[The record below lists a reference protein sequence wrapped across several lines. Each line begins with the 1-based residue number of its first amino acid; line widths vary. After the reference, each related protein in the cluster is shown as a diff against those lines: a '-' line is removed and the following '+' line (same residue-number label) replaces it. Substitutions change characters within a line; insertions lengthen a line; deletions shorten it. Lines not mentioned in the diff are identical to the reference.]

1 MILYIAEK
9 PSLGRAIAD
18 VLPKPHKKGDGFI
31 EDAQG
36 NCVSWCVG
44 HLLEQAEPDAYNP
57 EFKSWKFEHLPIVPE
72 KWQLKPKVAT
82 RSQLTV
88 LKKLVKQADTL
99 VNAGDPDREGQL
111 LVDEV
116 IAYLGVTGDKLQQTQ
131 RLLISDLN
139 PQAVKRA
146 LSQLRSNREFIPLST
161 SALARSR
168 ADWLYGMNMTRAY
181 TIQGKKVGYQG
192 VLSVGRVQTPL
203 LGLIVRRDEE
213 IARFQSKPFY
223 EVLAHLVTDKQ
234 QSFTAKWQP
243 SEACLPYMDEEGR
256 VLAKGLAQNVV
267 RRITDK
273 PAKVTQ
279 LSTKDKQQNPPLPY
293 SLSALQID
301 AAKRFGMSAKD
312 VLDTCQSLYE
322 RHKLITYPRSDSR
335 YLPTEQHGLASSVLA
350 AIMGGAPELVA
361 HAEAPNPRLK
371 SKAWDDK
378 KVDAHHAIIPTEKQ
392 PNLGSLSQRERQLY
406 LHIARQ
412 YLAQFYPA
420 YCYSETAV
428 EVTIEGGLFK
438 TKARQDKS
446 LGWKQLFARE
456 ADEHKESMGRE
467 SLQNTDDKSTDKD
480 AEDEVFCGILP
491 PLALG
496 QILHC
501 NQGELVE
508 KQTQPP
514 KAFTDATLLS
524 AMTGI
529 NRYVTDPETRKILK
543 ETDGLGTEATRAGI
557 IELLFKRGFIQ
568 RLGKSIVAT
577 EVGKGLI
584 NSLPLSATTPD
595 MTALWEASLNGIC
608 HKEISY
614 QGFMQPL
621 LGTLN
626 HLIEN
631 AGAQLPSALNGLK
644 GQGFKR
650 AAKKSGYQ
658 KAGNKGAAGGKK
670 AGTGAKKGNAR
681 NSAAASSTSTSTTA
695 KPTVPRRRT
704 SKATA
709 QA

>member
-31 EDAQG
+31 EAANGD
-36 NCVSWCVG
+36 CVSWCVG

-57 EFKSWKFEHLPIVPE
+57 EFKSWKFEHLPIVPD
-72 KWQLKPKVAT
+72 KWQLKPKAAT

-88 LKKLVKQADTL
+88 LKRLVKQANTL

-116 IAYLGVTGDKLQQTQ
+116 IAYLGVTGDKLHQTQ

-146 LSQLRSNREFIPLST
+146 LTQLRSNREFIPLST

-203 LGLIVRRDEE
+203 LGLVVRRDEE
-213 IARFQSKPFY
+213 IANFQSKPFY
-223 EVLAHLVTDKQ
+223 EVLAHLATEKLEAF
-234 QSFTAKWQP
+234 SAKWQP
-243 SEACLPYMDEEGR
+243 SEACQPYMDEEGR
-256 VLAKGLAQNVV
+256 VLARGLAQNVV
-267 RRITDK
+267 SRISDK
-273 PAKVTQ
+273 LALVTQ
-279 LSTKDKQQNPPLPY
+279 LVAKDKKQNPPLPY

-335 YLPTEQHGLASSVLA
+335 YLPIEQHSLAPSVLK
-350 AIMGGAPELVA
+350 AISGGAIELLQGA
-361 HAEAPNPRLK
+361 DAPNPRLK

-378 KVDAHHAIIPTEKQ
+378 KVDAHHAIVPTEKTA
-392 PNLGSLSQRERQLY
+392 NLSSLSQRERQLY
-406 LHIARQ
+406 LHVARQ

-420 YCYSETAV
+420 YCYSETTV
-428 EVTIEGGLFK
+428 QVTIEGGLFN

-446 LGWKQLFARE
+446 LGWKQLFARQE
-456 ADEHKESMGRE
+456 PNGSKASG
-467 SLQNTDDKSTDKD
+467 NKSTEESAGKD
-480 AEDEVFCGILP
+480 DEENDEFIGQLP
-491 PLALG
+491 PLKLG
-496 QILHC
+496 QALHC
-501 NQGELVE
+501 TRGELLE
-508 KQTQPP
+508 KNTQPP
-514 KAFTDATLLS
+514 KAFTDATLLG

-529 NRYVTDPETRKILK
+529 SRYVTDPEIRKILK

-557 IELLFKRGFIQ
+557 IELLFKRGFLQ
-568 RLGKSIVAT
+568 RLGKSIVST
-577 EVGKGLI
+577 DVGKGLI
-584 NSLPLSATTPD
+584 NSLPASATTPD

-608 HKEISY
+608 HKETSY
-614 QGFMQPL
+614 QAFMQPL
-621 LGTLN
+621 LGTLST
-626 HLIEN
+626 LIQN
-631 AGAQLPSALNGLK
+631 AGAQLPTALNGLK
-644 GQGFKR
+644 GQGYRKTAANKSGYRKSPYRKASSSTKR
-650 AAKKSGYQ
+650 TGTASAAKTSTTTSSSAKKS
-658 KAGNKGAAGGKK
+658 
-670 AGTGAKKGNAR
+670 
-681 NSAAASSTSTSTTA
+681 SASSGTRS
-695 KPTVPRRRT
+695 RT
-704 SKATA
+704 RKVAA
-709 QA
+709 EV

>member
-31 EDAQG
+31 EAANGD
-36 NCVSWCVG
+36 CVSWCVG

-57 EFKSWKFEHLPIVPE
+57 EFKSWKFEHLPIVPD
-72 KWQLKPKVAT
+72 KWQLKPKAAT

-88 LKKLVKQADTL
+88 LKRLVKQANTL

-116 IAYLGVTGDKLQQTQ
+116 IAYLGVTGDKLHQTQ

-146 LSQLRSNREFIPLST
+146 LTQLRSNREFIPLST

-203 LGLIVRRDEE
+203 LGLVVRRDEE
-213 IARFQSKPFY
+213 IANFQSKPFY
-223 EVLAHLVTDKQ
+223 EVLAHLATEKQ
-234 QSFTAKWQP
+234 ETFSAKWQP
-243 SEACLPYMDEEGR
+243 SEACQPYMDEEGR
-256 VLAKGLAQNVV
+256 VLARGLAQNVV
-267 RRITDK
+267 SRISDK
-273 PAKVTQ
+273 PALVTQ
-279 LSTKDKQQNPPLPY
+279 LAAKDKKQNPPLPY

-335 YLPTEQHGLASSVLA
+335 YLPVEQHSLAPSVLKAISSGA
-350 AIMGGAPELVA
+350 AELLQGAD
-361 HAEAPNPRLK
+361 APDPRLK

-378 KVDAHHAIIPTEKQ
+378 KVDAHHAIVPTEKTA
-392 PNLGSLSQRERQLY
+392 NLSSLSQRERQLY
-406 LHIARQ
+406 LHVARQ

-420 YCYSETAV
+420 YCYSETTV
-428 EVTIEGGLFK
+428 QVTIEGGLFN

-446 LGWKQLFARE
+446 LGWKQLFARQE
-456 ADEHKESMGRE
+456 PNGSKASG
-467 SLQNTDDKSTDKD
+467 NKSTEESAGKD
-480 AEDEVFCGILP
+480 DEENDEFIGQLP
-491 PLALG
+491 PLKLG
-496 QILHC
+496 QALHC
-501 NQGELVE
+501 TRGELLE
-508 KQTQPP
+508 KNTQPP
-514 KAFTDATLLS
+514 KAFTDATLLG

-529 NRYVTDPETRKILK
+529 SRYVTDAEIRKILK

-557 IELLFKRGFIQ
+557 IELLFKRGFLQ
-568 RLGKSIVAT
+568 RLGKSIVST
-577 EVGKGLI
+577 DVGKGLI
-584 NSLPLSATTPD
+584 NSLPASATTPD

-608 HKEISY
+608 HKETSY
-614 QGFMQPL
+614 QAFMQPL
-621 LGTLN
+621 LGTLST
-626 HLIEN
+626 LIQN
-631 AGAQLPSALNGLK
+631 AGAQLPTALNGLQ
-644 GQGFKR
+644 GQGYRKTAGSKSGYRKSPYRKASSSAKR
-650 AAKKSGYQ
+650 TGTASTAKTSTSSSAKKSSASLGTRSRTR
-658 KAGNKGAAGGKK
+658 KVAAE
-670 AGTGAKKGNAR
+670 
-681 NSAAASSTSTSTTA
+681 
-695 KPTVPRRRT
+695 V
-704 SKATA
+704 
-709 QA
+709 

>member
-31 EDAQG
+31 EAANGD
-36 NCVSWCVG
+36 CVSWCVG

-57 EFKSWKFEHLPIVPE
+57 EFKSWKFEHLPIVPD
-72 KWQLKPKVAT
+72 KWQLKPKAAT

-88 LKKLVKQADTL
+88 LKRLVKQANTL

-116 IAYLGVTGDKLQQTQ
+116 IAYLGVTGDKLHQTQ

-146 LSQLRSNREFIPLST
+146 LTQLRSNREFIPLST

-203 LGLIVRRDEE
+203 LGLVVRRDEE
-213 IARFQSKPFY
+213 IAHFQSKPFY
-223 EVLAHLVTDKQ
+223 EVLAHLATEKQ
-234 QSFTAKWQP
+234 ETFSAKWQP
-243 SEACLPYMDEEGR
+243 SEACQPYMDEEGR
-256 VLAKGLAQNVV
+256 VLARGLAQNVV
-267 RRITDK
+267 SRISDK
-273 PAKVTQ
+273 PALVTQ
-279 LSTKDKQQNPPLPY
+279 LVAKDKKQNPPLPY

-335 YLPTEQHGLASSVLA
+335 YLPVEQHNLAPSVLKAISDGA
-350 AIMGGAPELVA
+350 AELLQGAD
-361 HAEAPNPRLK
+361 APDPRLK

-378 KVDAHHAIIPTEKQ
+378 KVDAHHAIVPTEKTA
-392 PNLGSLSQRERQLY
+392 NLSSLSQRERQLY
-406 LHIARQ
+406 LHVARQ

-420 YCYSETAV
+420 YCYSETTV
-428 EVTIEGGLFK
+428 QVTIEGGLFN

-446 LGWKQLFARE
+446 LGWKQLFARQE
-456 ADEHKESMGRE
+456 PNGSKASG
-467 SLQNTDDKSTDKD
+467 NKSTEESTGKD
-480 AEDEVFCGILP
+480 DEENDEFIGQLP
-491 PLALG
+491 PLKLG
-496 QILHC
+496 QALHC
-501 NQGELVE
+501 TRGELLE
-508 KQTQPP
+508 KNTQPP
-514 KAFTDATLLS
+514 KAFTDATLLG

-529 NRYVTDPETRKILK
+529 SRYVTDPEIRKILK

-557 IELLFKRGFIQ
+557 IELLFKRGFLQ
-568 RLGKSIVAT
+568 RLGKSIVST
-577 EVGKGLI
+577 DVGKGLI
-584 NSLPLSATTPD
+584 NSLPASATTPD

-608 HKEISY
+608 HKETSY
-614 QGFMQPL
+614 QAFMQPL
-621 LGTLN
+621 LGTLST
-626 HLIEN
+626 LIQN
-631 AGAQLPSALNGLK
+631 AGAQLPTALNGLQ
-644 GQGFKR
+644 GQGYRKT
-650 AAKKSGYQ
+650 ASNKSGYRKSPYR
-658 KAGNKGAAGGKK
+658 KASSSAKR
-670 AGTGAKKGNAR
+670 AGTASTAKSSVKKSVASAGAK
-681 NSAAASSTSTSTTA
+681 S
-695 KPTVPRRRT
+695 RT
-704 SKATA
+704 RKVATEA
-709 QA
+709 

>member
-31 EDAQG
+31 EAANGD
-36 NCVSWCVG
+36 CVSWCVG

-57 EFKSWKFEHLPIVPE
+57 EFKSWKFEHLPIVPD
-72 KWQLKPKVAT
+72 KWQLKPKAAT

-88 LKKLVKQADTL
+88 LKRLVKQANTL

-116 IAYLGVTGDKLQQTQ
+116 IAYLGVTGDKLHQTQ

-146 LSQLRSNREFIPLST
+146 LTQLRSNREFIPLST

-203 LGLIVRRDEE
+203 LGLVVRRDEE
-213 IARFQSKPFY
+213 IANFQSKPFY
-223 EVLAHLVTDKQ
+223 EVLAHLATEKQ
-234 QSFTAKWQP
+234 ETFSAKWQP
-243 SEACLPYMDEEGR
+243 SEACQPYMDEEGR
-256 VLAKGLAQNVV
+256 VLARGLAQNVV
-267 RRITDK
+267 SRISDK
-273 PAKVTQ
+273 PALVTQ
-279 LSTKDKQQNPPLPY
+279 LVAKDKKQNPPLPY

-335 YLPTEQHGLASSVLA
+335 YLPIEQHSLAPSVLK
-350 AIMGGAPELVA
+350 AISGGAIELLQGA
-361 HAEAPNPRLK
+361 DAPNPRLK

-378 KVDAHHAIIPTEKQ
+378 KVDAHHAIVPTEKTA
-392 PNLGSLSQRERQLY
+392 NLSSLSQRERQLY
-406 LHIARQ
+406 LHVARQ

-420 YCYSETAV
+420 YCYSETTV
-428 EVTIEGGLFK
+428 QVTIEGGLFN

-446 LGWKQLFARE
+446 LGWKQLFARQE
-456 ADEHKESMGRE
+456 PNGSKASG
-467 SLQNTDDKSTDKD
+467 SKSTEESAGKD
-480 AEDEVFCGILP
+480 DEENDEFIGQLP
-491 PLALG
+491 PLKLG
-496 QILHC
+496 QALHC
-501 NQGELVE
+501 TRGELLE
-508 KQTQPP
+508 KNTQPP
-514 KAFTDATLLS
+514 KVFTDATLLG

-529 NRYVTDPETRKILK
+529 SRYVTDPEIRKILK

-557 IELLFKRGFIQ
+557 IELLFKRGFLQ
-568 RLGKSIVAT
+568 RLGKSIVST
-577 EVGKGLI
+577 DVGKGLI
-584 NSLPLSATTPD
+584 NSLPASATTPD

-608 HKEISY
+608 HKETSY
-614 QGFMQPL
+614 QAFMQPL
-621 LGTLN
+621 LGTLST
-626 HLIEN
+626 LIQN
-631 AGAQLPSALNGLK
+631 AGAQLPTALNGLK
-644 GQGFKR
+644 GQGYRKTAGNKSGYRKSPYRKASSSTKR
-650 AAKKSGYQ
+650 TGTASAAKTSTTTSSSAKKS
-658 KAGNKGAAGGKK
+658 
-670 AGTGAKKGNAR
+670 
-681 NSAAASSTSTSTTA
+681 SASSGIRS
-695 KPTVPRRRT
+695 RT
-704 SKATA
+704 RKVAA
-709 QA
+709 EV

>member
-31 EDAQG
+31 EAANGD
-36 NCVSWCVG
+36 CVSWCVG
-44 HLLEQAEPDAYNP
+44 HLLEQAQPDAYNP
-57 EFKSWKFEHLPIVPE
+57 EYKSWKFEHLPIVPD
-72 KWQLKPKVAT
+72 KWQLKPKAAT

-88 LKKLVKQADTL
+88 LKRLVKQANTL

-116 IAYLGVTGDKLQQTQ
+116 IAYLGVTGDKLHQTQ

-146 LSQLRSNREFIPLST
+146 LTQLRSNREFIPLST

-203 LGLIVRRDEE
+203 LGLVVRRDEE
-213 IARFQSKPFY
+213 IANFQSKPFY
-223 EVLAHLVTDKQ
+223 EVLAHLATEKQ
-234 QSFTAKWQP
+234 ETFSAKWQP
-243 SEACLPYMDEEGR
+243 SEACQPYMDEEGR
-256 VLAKGLAQNVV
+256 VLARGLAQNVV
-267 RRITDK
+267 SRIHDK
-273 PAKVTQ
+273 PALVTQ
-279 LSTKDKQQNPPLPY
+279 LVAKDKKQNPPLPY

-335 YLPTEQHGLASSVLA
+335 YLPVEQHSLAPSVLKAISSGA
-350 AIMGGAPELVA
+350 AELLQGAD
-361 HAEAPNPRLK
+361 APDPRLK

-378 KVDAHHAIIPTEKQ
+378 KVDAHHAIVPTEKTA
-392 PNLGSLSQRERQLY
+392 NLSCLSQRERQLY

-420 YCYSETAV
+420 YCYSETTV
-428 EVTIEGGLFK
+428 QVTIEGGLFN

-446 LGWKQLFARE
+446 LGWKQLFARQE
-456 ADEHKESMGRE
+456 PNGSKASGNTTEESAGKDDEE
-467 SLQNTDDKSTDKD
+467 N
-480 AEDEVFCGILP
+480 DEFIGQLP
-491 PLALG
+491 PLKLG
-496 QILHC
+496 QVLHC
-501 NQGELVE
+501 TRGELLE
-508 KQTQPP
+508 KNTQPP
-514 KAFTDATLLS
+514 KAFTDATLLG

-529 NRYVTDPETRKILK
+529 SRYVTDAEIRKILK

-557 IELLFKRGFIQ
+557 IELLFKRGFLQ
-568 RLGKSIVAT
+568 RLGKSIVST
-577 EVGKGLI
+577 DVGKGLI
-584 NSLPLSATTPD
+584 NSLPASATTPD

-608 HKEISY
+608 HKETSY
-614 QGFMQPL
+614 QAFMQPL
-621 LGTLN
+621 LGTLST
-626 HLIEN
+626 LIQN
-631 AGAQLPSALNGLK
+631 AGAQLPTALNGLQ
-644 GQGFKR
+644 GQGYRKTAGNKSGYRKSPYRKASSSAKR
-650 AAKKSGYQ
+650 TGTASTAKTSTSSSAKKS
-658 KAGNKGAAGGKK
+658 
-670 AGTGAKKGNAR
+670 
-681 NSAAASSTSTSTTA
+681 SASSGTRS
-695 KPTVPRRRT
+695 RT
-704 SKATA
+704 RKVAA
-709 QA
+709 EV

>member
-31 EDAQG
+31 EAANGD
-36 NCVSWCVG
+36 CVSWCVG

-57 EFKSWKFEHLPIVPE
+57 EFKSWKFEHLPIVPD
-72 KWQLKPKVAT
+72 KWQLKPKAAT

-88 LKKLVKQADTL
+88 LKRLVKQANTL

-116 IAYLGVTGDKLQQTQ
+116 IAYLGVTGDKLHQTQ

-146 LSQLRSNREFIPLST
+146 LTQLRSNREFIPLST

-203 LGLIVRRDEE
+203 LGLVVRRDEE
-213 IARFQSKPFY
+213 IANFQSKPFY
-223 EVLAHLVTDKQ
+223 EVLAHLVTQKQ
-234 QSFTAKWQP
+234 EIFSAKWQP
-243 SEACLPYMDEEGR
+243 SEACLTYMDEEGR
-256 VLAKGLAQNVV
+256 VLVRGLAQNVV
-267 RRITDK
+267 SRINDK
-273 PAKVTQ
+273 SAVITQ
-279 LSTKDKQQNPPLPY
+279 LVSKDKKQHPPLPY

-335 YLPTEQHGLASSVLA
+335 YLPVEQHGLAPLVLK
-350 AIMGGAPELVA
+350 AISGGAAELLQQVD
-361 HAEAPNPRLK
+361 APDHRLK

-378 KVDAHHAIIPTEKQ
+378 KVDAHHAIVPTEKTA
-392 PNLGSLSQRERQLY
+392 NLSSLSLREKQLY

-420 YCYSETAV
+420 YCYGETTV
-428 EVTIEGGLFK
+428 QVTIEGGLFN

-446 LGWKQLFARE
+446 LGWKQLFARQE
-456 ADEHKESMGRE
+456 SHGNKPIEKKPAEESTSKDDDDNDEFIG
-467 SLQNTDDKSTDKD
+467 Q
-480 AEDEVFCGILP
+480 LP
-491 PLALG
+491 PLTLG
-496 QILHC
+496 QLLHC
-501 NQGELVE
+501 TRGELLE
-508 KQTQPP
+508 KNTQPP
-514 KAFTDATLLS
+514 KAFTDATLLG

-529 NRYVTDPETRKILK
+529 NRYVTDANIRKILK

-557 IELLFKRGFIQ
+557 IELLFKRRFLQ
-568 RLGKSIVAT
+568 RLGKSIVST

-584 NSLPLSATTPD
+584 NSLPVSATSPD
-595 MTALWEASLNGIC
+595 MTALWEASLNSIC
-608 HKEISY
+608 RKETSY
-614 QGFMQPL
+614 QAFMQPL
-621 LGTLN
+621 LDTLFT
-626 HLIEN
+626 LIQN
-631 AGAQLPSALNGLK
+631 AGAQLPTALNGLK
-644 GQGFKR
+644 GQGYGKSTSG
-650 AAKKSGYQ
+650 KSGYRKSTYR
-658 KAGNKGAAGGKK
+658 KASNGSKIIATK
-670 AGTGAKKGNAR
+670 ASGAKGSGIKSRTG
-681 NSAAASSTSTSTTA
+681 
-695 KPTVPRRRT
+695 KPLAV
-704 SKATA
+704 
-709 QA
+709 

>member
-31 EDAQG
+31 EAANGD
-36 NCVSWCVG
+36 CVSWCVG

-57 EFKSWKFEHLPIVPE
+57 EFKSWKFEHLPIVPD
-72 KWQLKPKVAT
+72 KWQLKPKAAT

-88 LKKLVKQADTL
+88 LKRLVKQANTL

-116 IAYLGVTGDKLQQTQ
+116 IAYLGVTGDKLHQTQ

-146 LSQLRSNREFIPLST
+146 LTQLRSNREFIPLST

-203 LGLIVRRDEE
+203 LGLVVRRDEE
-213 IARFQSKPFY
+213 IAHFQSKPFY
-223 EVLAHLVTDKQ
+223 EVLAHLATEKQ
-234 QSFTAKWQP
+234 ETFSAKWQP
-243 SEACLPYMDEEGR
+243 SEACQPYMDEEGR
-256 VLAKGLAQNVV
+256 VLARGLAQNVV
-267 RRITDK
+267 SRISDK
-273 PAKVTQ
+273 PALVTQ
-279 LSTKDKQQNPPLPY
+279 LVAKDKKQNPPLPY

-335 YLPTEQHGLASSVLA
+335 YLPVEQHNLAPSVLKAISDGA
-350 AIMGGAPELVA
+350 AELLQGAD
-361 HAEAPNPRLK
+361 APDPRLK

-378 KVDAHHAIIPTEKQ
+378 KVDAHHAIVPTEKTA
-392 PNLGSLSQRERQLY
+392 NLSSLSQRERQLY
-406 LHIARQ
+406 LHVARQ

-420 YCYSETAV
+420 YCYSETTV
-428 EVTIEGGLFK
+428 QVTIEGGLFN

-446 LGWKQLFARE
+446 LGWKQLFARQE
-456 ADEHKESMGRE
+456 PNGSKASG
-467 SLQNTDDKSTDKD
+467 NKSTEESVGKD
-480 AEDEVFCGILP
+480 DEENDEFIGQLP
-491 PLALG
+491 PLKLG
-496 QILHC
+496 QALHC
-501 NQGELVE
+501 TLGELLE
-508 KQTQPP
+508 KNTQPP
-514 KAFTDATLLS
+514 KAFNDATLLG

-529 NRYVTDPETRKILK
+529 SRYVTDPEIRKILK

-557 IELLFKRGFIQ
+557 IELLFKRGFLQ
-568 RLGKSIVAT
+568 RLGKSIVST
-577 EVGKGLI
+577 DVGKGLI
-584 NSLPLSATTPD
+584 NSLPASATTPD

-608 HKEISY
+608 HKETSY
-614 QGFMQPL
+614 QAFMQPL
-621 LGTLN
+621 LGTLST
-626 HLIEN
+626 LIQN
-631 AGAQLPSALNGLK
+631 AGAQLPTALNGLQ
-644 GQGFKR
+644 GQGYRKTASNKFGYRKSPYRKASSSAKR
-650 AAKKSGYQ
+650 AGTASTAKSSVKKSVAS
-658 KAGNKGAAGGKK
+658 AG
-670 AGTGAKKGNAR
+670 AR
-681 NSAAASSTSTSTTA
+681 S
-695 KPTVPRRRT
+695 RT
-704 SKATA
+704 RKMATEV
-709 QA
+709 